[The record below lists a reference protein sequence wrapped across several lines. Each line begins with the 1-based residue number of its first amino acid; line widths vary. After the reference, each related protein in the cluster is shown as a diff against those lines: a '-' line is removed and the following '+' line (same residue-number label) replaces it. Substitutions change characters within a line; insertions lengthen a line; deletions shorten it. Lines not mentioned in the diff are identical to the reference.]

1 MLETSIGKDALL
13 KYGYSYHFKPVIFL
27 QCIAS
32 YPAHRSFRSSSVART
47 TTPLSFKEIAM
58 SIKSAPYLGRPLSA
72 AYPSTYSAYI
82 PAPPAVEHDTHPS
95 EEEEEEEEEGG
106 DNQSQNGRRPSS
118 RYSTRSQK
126 STSSQGAKS
135 IRSEKSGLSRRSVRG
150 VSPGDQQL
158 ILVENQEEAPEEH
171 QERHVVSRSSR
182 RSGSHRS
189 GSGQTDEGI
198 IQEGDGRKSEARN
211 GSGRSRAA
219 PMSAGS
225 KRSQVSWADEKTQQL
240 EEGANDVEEE
250 EDDWRSEVIEIAN
263 SERGEPMTELH
274 LDEEVK
280 DEVNDEEEVAMPME
294 ETDETEGKLQT
305 NNERKTTSRVSSA
318 SSRRMYTPRTRSSG
332 RTTPIEID
340 EGEELPGE
348 KAYDH

>member
-1 MLETSIGKDALL
+1 
-13 KYGYSYHFKPVIFL
+13 
-27 QCIAS
+27 
-32 YPAHRSFRSSSVART
+32 
-47 TTPLSFKEIAM
+47 M

-95 EEEEEEEEEGG
+95 EEEEEEEEGG
-106 DNQSQNGRRPSS
+106 DNPSQNGRRPSS

-135 IRSEKSGLSRRSVRG
+135 TRSEKSGLSRRSVRG
-150 VSPGDQQL
+150 VSPVDKQPMS
-158 ILVENQEEAPEEH
+158 VENQEGAPEEH
-171 QERHVVSRSSR
+171 QGRHAFSRSSR
-182 RSGSHRS
+182 RSGNHRS
-189 GSGQTDEGI
+189 GSGQSDEGI
-198 IQEGDGRKSEARN
+198 IQEGDGRKSEASN
-211 GSGRSRAA
+211 GSGRSGAV

-225 KRSQVSWADEKTQQL
+225 KRSQVSWADEKPQQL
-240 EEGANDVEEE
+240 EEGADDDDDEE

-274 LDEEVK
+274 LDEEVI

-294 ETDETEGKLQT
+294 ETDETEGKLET
-305 NNERKTTSRVSSA
+305 NNERKSTSRVSSA
-318 SSRRMYTPRTRSSG
+318 SPRRMYTPRTRSSG
-332 RTTPIEID
+332 RTTPIEVD